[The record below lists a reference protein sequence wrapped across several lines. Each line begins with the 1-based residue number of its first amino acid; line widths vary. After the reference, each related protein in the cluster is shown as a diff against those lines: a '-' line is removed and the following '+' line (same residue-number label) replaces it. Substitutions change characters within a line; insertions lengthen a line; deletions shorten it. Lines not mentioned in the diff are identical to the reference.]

1 MEFKI
6 LSHACLLVKHAES
19 SVIIDPWLI
28 GSCYWRSW
36 WNFPQAVFEPAELA
50 TVDAV
55 IISHVHW
62 DHWHGPTL
70 RRFFKGKRIVVP
82 DEPGL
87 RSERDLRSIG
97 FKDVVRVPHG
107 EKSRIGSIDVT
118 MYQFGRYLNDAA
130 IVLEAGGFVLLN
142 ANDAKIAGASLNHLI
157 ERHRKVDFAFR
168 SHSSANPRVCFKVVG
183 DDGFR
188 MDDREHYF
196 RSFVAFMDVVQPRF
210 AVPFASN
217 HCHLNDDVL
226 ELNNYISNPLE
237 LRDYFSGLE
246 APRAW
251 RLQVMLPGS
260 RWHAGEG
267 FTLRPEG
274 DFADVPASLSSYR
287 ETVRAALD
295 RYREVEQRVDVSD
308 DLVSRFLRLF
318 EVKLRP
324 RKCRG
329 AFVLLVSWP
338 DGRRRSFV
346 IDLDEMTVRSVA
358 LDVHPSP
365 GLPVFQIPAVV
376 FRDAIRQNMFH
387 HAGISKRCRFLAVD
401 KSDLTR
407 LEAIFSFLESRELGL
422 YPLSLS
428 YLVRL
433 LGAYRRRW
441 RELVVYAHALWLLT
455 CRKKPMYLV
464 EESILR
470 GEF

>member
-6 LSHACLLVKHAES
+6 LSHACLMVKHEGS
-19 SVIIDPWLI
+19 SVIIDPWLV

-36 WNFPQAVFEPAELA
+36 WNFPQAVFDPSELA
-50 TVDAV
+50 CVDAV
-55 IISHVHW
+55 IISHLHW

-70 RRFFKGKRIVVP
+70 RRFFKGKRVIVP

-97 FKDVVRVPHG
+97 FKDVVRVRHG
-107 EKSRIGSIDVT
+107 EKFRIGSIDVT

-130 IVLEAGGFVLLN
+130 IVVEAGGFVLLN
-142 ANDAKIAGASLNHLI
+142 ANDAKIAGASLNQVI
-157 ERHRKVDFAFR
+157 KRHRKVDFAFR

-183 DDGFR
+183 DDEFK

-196 RSFVAFMDVVQPRF
+196 RSFVSFMDVVQPRF
-210 AVPFASN
+210 AIPFASN

-226 ELNNYISNPLE
+226 GLNSYISNPLE
-237 LRDYFSGLE
+237 LRDYCNRLE
-246 APRAW
+246 ARREW

-260 RWHAGEG
+260 RWSAVQE
-267 FTLRPEG
+267 FALRPEG
-274 DFADVPASLSSYR
+274 DFADVAASLSIYR
-287 ETVRAALD
+287 ESMRTTLS
-295 RYREVEQRVDVSD
+295 RYREVEQKVEVSD
-308 DLVSRFLRLF
+308 DLVNRFLKLF

-329 AFVLLVSWP
+329 AFVLAASWP
-338 DGRRRSFV
+338 DGRRRSF
-346 IDLDEMTVRSVA
+346 ICDLDVMTVRSVA
-358 LDVHPSP
+358 IDIHPSP
-365 GLPVFQIPAVV
+365 GLPVFEIPAVV
-376 FRDAIRQNMFH
+376 FRDSIRQNMFH
-387 HAGISKRCRFLAVD
+387 HAGISKRCRFLSAD
-401 KSDLTR
+401 KADLAR

-422 YPLSLS
+422 YPLSWR
-428 YLVRL
+428 YLARL

-455 CRKKPMYLV
+455 FRKKPMYLV

-470 GEF
+470 GEL